1 MTENVR
7 QMNHTT
13 LKILIARISPEVTT
27 KAEAQLRALKGQWH
41 SVMGARHKHFLTT
54 LEFAIYD

>member
-7 QMNHTT
+7 QMNHTA
-13 LKILIARISPEVTT
+13 LKILIACISPGVTT
-27 KAEAQLRALKGQWH
+27 GAEAQLGAPRGQWH